1 MASARRFSIMAVLAA
16 VFCSL
21 VATMAQEKAQGEM
34 PYPKP
39 VPGAEMQK
47 LYFQVGNWK
56 VVEKHESG
64 QGFSGGEGK
73 ATIKAWKGPGGLSV
87 ETDYNGTGPL
97 GQFIGKSLVTWD
109 GEEKIYK
116 SYWFDNFQAGAFITT
131 GRWEGSDLILTGE
144 QKMMGQKYQFKQV
157 YTDITPASYT
167 SKIYMGEANQMMLVL
182 TLKATR
188 Q

>member
-1 MASARRFSIMAVLAA
+1 MANARRFSIIAVLAA

-21 VATMAQEKAQGEM
+21 VAAMAQEKAQGEM

-47 LYFQVGNWK
+47 LYFQVGDWK
-56 VVEKHESG
+56 VVEKHESMP
-64 QGFSGGEGK
+64 GFSGGEGK
-73 ATIKAWKGPGGLSV
+73 ATIKTRKGPGGLSV

-97 GQFIGKSLVTWD
+97 GQFTGKAIITWEA
-109 GEEKIYK
+109 EEKIYK
-116 SYWFDNFQAGAFITT
+116 LYWFDNFQAGGFVIT
-131 GRWEGSDLILTGE
+131 GKWEGNDLVFAGE

-157 YTDITPASYT
+157 FTDITPNSYT
-167 SKIYMGEANQMMLVL
+167 CRCYMSEGNQMMLVF
-182 TLKATR
+182 TFKATR